1 MSAPAASCS
10 SCQRLL
16 EPWTSWW
23 AQQRDGA
30 EIQSVKPE
38 NPTLVACPE
47 HAPHCPRE
55 LQSPFPSLS
64 PLRECREDAPVVSIL
79 PILWKHICW
88 PHFAS
93 RLSGVAGDSS
103 LTFTQVGCTSIQ
115 SPGMQSMLHFPP
127 WRCFWFLS
135 SCLSLFSPS
144 SVIQLILSLT
154 GFHFLYKY
162 IAFSLASWLWKGF
175 NTLLSPHLLFFVTIK
190 GYSFFSRSLE

>member
-1 MSAPAASCS
+1 MGLKSRVWNQRIQHWWRVLSMLPTAPGSCRVLFPPYPHWGNAEKMLQLFQYYL
-10 SCQRLL
+10 SCEQ
-16 EPWTSWW
+16 
-23 AQQRDGA
+23 
-30 EIQSVKPE
+30 
-38 NPTLVACPE
+38 
-47 HAPHCPRE
+47 
-55 LQSPFPSLS
+55 
-64 PLRECREDAPVVSIL
+64 
-79 PILWKHICW
+79 HICW

-93 RLSGVAGDSS
+93 RLLGVAGDSS